1 MIIFFE
7 NDVIDP
13 DLGLLVDL
21 YEFLDHKLSDLC
33 DRSAEP
39 TDPDSSGLFDQMEYL
54 TGFGLVALQT
64 YLTET
69 AACAGLRKHQTFHL
83 GPKTTTGVSKIAI
96 LNAVANFWKHREE
109 WVLDGGEKRKAAVD
123 ALFEEVGYTCDVDYP
138 ISGVLTEL
146 LSPLDV
152 RFSSLL
158 VSVRA
163 WRDDLIKT
171 ELAEQHGGQIAS
183 GGAPSAPPDES
194 SP

>member
-1 MIIFFE
+1 MITFLDS
-7 NDVIDP
+7 DVIDP
-13 DLGLLVDL
+13 ELALLIDL
-21 YEFLDHKLSDLC
+21 YEFLDHKLSYFC
-33 DRSAEP
+33 DRSAECA
-39 TDPDSSGLFDQMEYL
+39 DPDASGLFDQMEYL

-69 AACAGLRKHQTFHL
+69 AAWAGLRKHETFHL
-83 GPKTTTGVSKIAI
+83 GPKTTSGVSKIRI
-96 LNAVANFWKHREE
+96 LNGVANFWKHREE

-123 ALFEEVGYTCDVDYP
+123 ALFEEVGYNCDVDYP

-146 LSPLDV
+146 LSPLEV

-158 VSVRA
+158 VPVRA

-171 ELAEQHGGQIAS
+171 ELAEQHGGQIS
-183 GGAPSAPPDES
+183 SEGAPSAPPNDS

>member
-1 MIIFFE
+1 MIIFLD

-13 DLGLLVDL
+13 ELGLLVDL
-21 YEFLDHKLSDLC
+21 YEFLYHKLSDLC
-33 DRSAEP
+33 DRSTEC
-39 TDPDSSGLFDQMEYL
+39 TDPDASGLFDQMEYL

-69 AACAGLRKHQTFHL
+69 AAWAGLRKHETFHL
-83 GPKTTTGVSKIAI
+83 GPKTMSGVSKIAI

-109 WVLDGGEKRKAAVD
+109 WVLAGGEKRKAVVD
-123 ALFEEVGYTCDVDYP
+123 ALFEEVGFTCDVDYP

-158 VSVRA
+158 IPVRA

-171 ELAEQHGGQIAS
+171 ELAEQHGGRIA
-183 GGAPSAPPDES
+183 DK
-194 SP
+194 

>member
-1 MIIFFE
+1 MIIFLD

-13 DLGLLVDL
+13 EFGLLVDL

-33 DRSAEP
+33 DRSAECS
-39 TDPDSSGLFDQMEYL
+39 DPDASGLFDQMEYL
-54 TGFGLVALQT
+54 SGFGLVALQT

-69 AACAGLRKHQTFHL
+69 AAWAGLRKHETFDL
-83 GPKTTTGVSKIAI
+83 GPKTTSGVSKIKI

-123 ALFEEVGYTCDVDYP
+123 ELFEEVGYTCDVDYP

-158 VSVRA
+158 IPVKA

-171 ELAEQHGGQIAS
+171 SLAEQHGGQI
-183 GGAPSAPPDES
+183 S
-194 SP
+194 SEGSRSVP